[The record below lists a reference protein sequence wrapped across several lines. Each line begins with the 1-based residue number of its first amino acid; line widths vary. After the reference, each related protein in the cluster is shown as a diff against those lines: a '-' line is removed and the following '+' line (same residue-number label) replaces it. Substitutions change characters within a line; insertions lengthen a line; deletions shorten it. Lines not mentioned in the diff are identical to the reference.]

1 MKKLFQIA
9 GYPAI
14 CAVRLAGSW
23 IIQLPYGRDSRLASE
38 EESAIINA
46 TWDGEHDGG
55 GNDYHFLGNAEDL
68 NTL

>member
-14 CAVRLAGSW
+14 CAVRLSGNW
-23 IIQLPYGRDSRLASE
+23 LVQLPYGRDSRPASE
-38 EESAIINA
+38 EESALIESA
-46 TWDGEHDGG
+46 WDGGSDGG
-55 GNDYHFLGNAEDL
+55 GNDYHFLKTEDDL